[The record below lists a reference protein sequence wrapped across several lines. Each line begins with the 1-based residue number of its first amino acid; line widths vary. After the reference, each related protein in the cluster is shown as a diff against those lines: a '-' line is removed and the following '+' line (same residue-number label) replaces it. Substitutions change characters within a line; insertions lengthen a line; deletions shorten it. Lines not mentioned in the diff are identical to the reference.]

1 MSEETVSMGNLYEM
15 NKSILAKANPLKKH
29 EIKDGIRQIAKAYTD
44 AKYYMLLCRE
54 LYDFTIFNL
63 NDNDL
68 SDNKTTFITDLYEC
82 LTNRGEVL
90 SIEKDTTGEAF
101 EIWIKTEEDLYA
113 YYFFPY
119 DLGVIEVER
128 KDS

>member
-1 MSEETVSMGNLYEM
+1 
-15 NKSILAKANPLKKH
+15 
-29 EIKDGIRQIAKAYTD
+29 
-44 AKYYMLLCRE
+44 MLLCRE

-128 KDS
+128 KNS